1 LRTVALCLLAAAIS
15 AAQAPPAPNAGRAL
29 VYGVLI
35 ERDVLPAGGQLAI
48 RLATHEVLRYRF
60 DAKTY
65 VVRNDALIDVPRILP
80 GQNVEV
86 LSDAV
91 PGSPLRYAR
100 DIHVL
105 DDAPG
110 AVAAAAPAPI
120 PMVPVRR
127 QPYTAFD
134 DTFLFTGDLTF
145 SGVVARITADRLV
158 LHTRTGE
165 QALEVRNDT
174 RFLDGGA
181 LAAAADLKPNTR
193 VFVKAGKGIYGQ
205 LEAYQVIWGDILAP
219 N

>member
-1 LRTVALCLLAAAIS
+1 MRTLALCFLAAAIS

-35 ERDVLPAGGQLAI
+35 ERDALPAGGQLAV
-48 RLATHEVLRYRF
+48 RLATHEVLRFRF

-80 GQNVEV
+80 GQSVEV

-105 DDAPG
+105 DDASS
-110 AVAAAAPAPI
+110 AAPAVTPA
-120 PMVPVRR
+120 PLPLVPVSR

-134 DTFLFTGDLTF
+134 DTFLYTGDLTF
-145 SGVVARITADRLV
+145 SGVVARITADRLI
-158 LHTRTGE
+158 LHTRAGE
-165 QALEVRNDT
+165 QALEVRRDT
-174 RFLDGGA
+174 RFLDDGTV
-181 LAAAADLKPNTR
+181 AAAADLKPNTR

-205 LEAYQVIWGDILAP
+205 VEAYQIIWGDILAP